1 MMNKKFTVATLLLEE
16 LDRAN
21 EMYGPFTSPHE
32 GWAVLK
38 EEMDELWDEIKNKQ
52 PDKDRMRE
60 EAIQVGAMAI
70 KFILSNC

>member
-1 MMNKKFTVATLLLEE
+1 MQDKNDIIFSIIAE

-21 EMYGPFTSPHE
+21 KLYEPFNSPHE
-32 GWAVLK
+32 GYAIML
-38 EEMDELWDEIKNKQ
+38 EEMDELFEEIKRKQ
-52 PDKDRMRE
+52 PDKTRMRE

>member
-1 MMNKKFTVATLLLEE
+1 MNKKYIVAALVVEE

-21 EMYGPFTSPHE
+21 KMYGPFTSPHE

-38 EEMDELWDEIKNKQ
+38 EEMDELWDEIKNKK

-60 EAIQVGAMAI
+60 EAVQVGAMAM